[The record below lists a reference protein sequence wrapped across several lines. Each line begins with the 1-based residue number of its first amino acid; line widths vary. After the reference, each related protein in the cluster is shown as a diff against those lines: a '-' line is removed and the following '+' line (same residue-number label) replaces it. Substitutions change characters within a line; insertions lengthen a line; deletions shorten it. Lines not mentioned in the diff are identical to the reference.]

1 MKSTKHEVLKKISVK
16 AHIWMTMA
24 KSIISCTST
33 LITLMSKTTNNGVM
47 NVEEQNKQEWH
58 EKN

>member
-1 MKSTKHEVLKKISVK
+1 
-16 AHIWMTMA
+16 MTMA

-58 EKN
+58 ESRST